1 MSSPVC
7 FENPPRLTPDYGAGT
22 VQEFGGLKTYVTGAS
37 DSKLAILLIADAYGY
52 EAPNLRKLADKIA
65 AAGFFVLAPD
75 FLYGDPVDLSRPGFD
90 IEAWKKLHNTDKVKE
105 DAKSVIATLKS
116 KGVNSIGAAG
126 FCWGGNVAVKLASS
140 SNDIQAAVILHPGPL
155 TIDEIKEVKIPI
167 AVLGAEADHLSPPEQ
182 LKEFGEI
189 LSAKSQLA
197 SLVKIFPGVGHG
209 WTVRYNVEDES
220 AVKSAEEAHR
230 DMLQWFAKFV
240 K

>member
-1 MSSPVC
+1 MSSPLC

-37 DSKLAILLIADAYGY
+37 DSKLAILLIADVFGY
-52 EAPNLRKLADKIA
+52 EAPNLRKLADKVA
-65 AAGFFVLAPD
+65 AAGFFVLTPD
-75 FLYGDPVDLSRPGFD
+75 FLYGDPVDVSKPGFD
-90 IEAWKKLHNTDKVKE
+90 VEAWKKLHSTDKGKE

-116 KGVNSIGAAG
+116 KGVSSIGVAG
-126 FCWGGNVAVKLASS
+126 FCWGGNVAVKLAS

-167 AVLGAEADHLSPPEQ
+167 AILGGETDRASPPEQ

-189 LSAKSQLA
+189 LSAKSPLA

-209 WTVRYNVEDES
+209 WTIRYNVEDES

-230 DMLQWFAKFV
+230 DMLQWFTKFV

>member
-37 DSKLAILLIADAYGY
+37 DSKLAILFIADAYGY

-90 IEAWKKLHNTDKVKE
+90 VEAWKKLHNTDKGQE

-155 TIDEIKEVKIPI
+155 TIDEIK
-167 AVLGAEADHLSPPEQ
+167 AEADHLSPPEQ

-197 SLVKIFPGVGHG
+197 SLVKDIP
-209 WTVRYNVEDES
+209 WCRPWMDS
-220 AVKSAEEAHR
+220 SI
-230 DMLQWFAKFV
+230 QC
-240 K
+240 